1 MKNIAKAI
9 VTLTLL
15 ASLLVAIPQIA
26 GATLAQDRQAQRI
39 TNLKARGDQEI
50 NRRLVVLQHLN
61 TKIDSLKHITSD
73 QKASFKQQINQNISD
88 LTTLKTKIDGDT
100 DLLTLQTDVR
110 SIVSSY
116 RIFAL
121 FIPKIYL
128 LASADRASEVDDLL
142 TAISAKLQVR
152 LDQAA
157 NNGKNVT
164 DLKERLADMNAKIA
178 DAKAK
183 IQDLNNTVPPLTP
196 DGYPGNKTVLQSA
209 RAELQTIRLDL
220 VTARQDARQ
229 VVKGLKDL
237 GTNP

>member
-1 MKNIAKAI
+1 MKNITKVI
-9 VTLTLL
+9 ITLTLIV
-15 ASLLVAIPQIA
+15 SLLLAIPQIV
-26 GATLAQDRQAQRI
+26 GATRTQDLKEQRI
-39 TNLKARGDQEI
+39 ANLKARGDQEI
-50 NRRLVVLQHLN
+50 NRRLAALQHIS

-88 LTTLKTKIDGDT
+88 LTNLKTKIDGDT
-100 DLLTLQTDVR
+100 DLVTLQTDAR
-110 SIVSSY
+110 SIVTSY

-128 LASADRASEVDDLL
+128 LASADRASEAVDLL
-142 TAISAKLQVR
+142 NAISAKLQVR

-164 DLKERLADMNAKIA
+164 DLKAKLDDMNAKIA

-209 RAELQTIRLDL
+209 RAELKTIRQDL
-220 VTARQDARQ
+220 VAAIHDARQ
-229 VVKGLKDL
+229 IVQGLKAL
-237 GTNP
+237 KNS